1 MNEYAKKKL
10 TVAAGIVA
18 VLVCIGLVIF
28 GHNYGFSGD
37 LSKGIG
43 GLGIEILGLAG
54 ILVLLYLY
62 NKPFT
67 K

>member
-10 TVAAGIVA
+10 TVAVGV
-18 VLVCIGLVIF
+18 VVLLVCIGLVIF

-43 GLGIEILGLAG
+43 GLGIELLGLAG
-54 ILVLLYLY
+54 ILVLMYLY

>member
-1 MNEYAKKKL
+1 MNEYTKKKL
-10 TVAAGIVA
+10 TVAAGVVA
-18 VLVCIGLVIF
+18 LLVCIGLVIF
-28 GHNYGFSGD
+28 GHSYGFSGE
-37 LSKGIG
+37 LSKGIS
-43 GLGIEILGLAG
+43 GLGIELLGLGG

>member
-10 TVAAGIVA
+10 RVVVGLVA

-43 GLGIEILGLAG
+43 GLGIELLGLAG